1 MHQTI
6 AIATC
11 FLITFIQ
18 PDTLKCIAMFAGA
31 AARNDVVRHLN
42 NIGNAMNM
50 ELNAH
55 TSYDELRWRIEA
67 KEEGGKVR
75 FL

>member
-1 MHQTI
+1 
-6 AIATC
+6 
-11 FLITFIQ
+11 
-18 PDTLKCIAMFAGA
+18 MFAGA

-55 TSYDELRWRIEA
+55 TSYDELRWGIEA